1 MNSATAWA
9 TFWALMGLVVF
20 LGILVYMKIPGR
32 LNKSLD
38 DRSAKIRDQLNEAQR
53 LREEAQQLLAEYS
66 RRREQAEIEARDL
79 VEQAQR
85 EAAALASEAQAK
97 MADYVERRTKAV
109 ELRIAQ
115 AESQAI
121 AEVRS
126 RAVDLAAVAAAT
138 IVADKTQGPVGAKLV
153 NDAIASVGTNL
164 N

>member
-20 LGILVYMKIPGR
+20 IGILVFMKIPGKM
-32 LNKSLD
+32 NKALD

-53 LREEAQQLLAEYS
+53 LREEAQQLLAEYQ
-66 RRREQAEIEARDL
+66 RRREQAEIEARNL

-85 EAAALASEAQAK
+85 EAAALAAEAQTK
-97 MADYVERRTKAV
+97 MAEYVERRTRAV
-109 ELRIAQ
+109 EQRIAQ

-126 RAVDLAAVAAAT
+126 RAVDLAAQAAAS
-138 IVADKTQGPVGAKLV
+138 IVAEKAQGPVGTQLID
-153 NDAIASVGTNL
+153 NSIAAVGTNL